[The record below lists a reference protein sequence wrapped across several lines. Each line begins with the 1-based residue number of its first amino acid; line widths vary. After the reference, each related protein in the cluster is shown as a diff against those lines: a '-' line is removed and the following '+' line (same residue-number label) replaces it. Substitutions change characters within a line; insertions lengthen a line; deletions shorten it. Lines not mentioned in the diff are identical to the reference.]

1 MPKGAEERIGGGI
14 EKGGGGGPCEVEE
27 EEEEEVGGVEEGGGG
42 GGIADRGMGG
52 GIALCFS
59 RSRSFSSSFNSSVLA
74 DSLAASFTLPPEA
87 LISLSIAL
95 NAADRL
101 GCGIEADGGG
111 GGGTDLR
118 LSLSLMSSSSLTT
131 SLLSSDSR
139 FGGATATGTGG
150 GMDVPRTESLT
161 TEGRG
166 GGAMGAIDDTT
177 RLVSDEL
184 LHSPANG
191 GRR

>member
-1 MPKGAEERIGGGI
+1 
-14 EKGGGGGPCEVEE
+14 
-27 EEEEEVGGVEEGGGG
+27 
-42 GGIADRGMGG
+42 MGG
-52 GIALCFS
+52 GIDLCFS
-59 RSRSFSSSFNSSVLA
+59 LSLSFSFSFGSSVLA
-74 DSLAASFTLPPEA
+74 DSLAAFFTLPPEA

-118 LSLSLMSSSSLTT
+118 LSLSLMSSSSPTT
-131 SLLSSDSR
+131 SLLSSCSRLPLGPDSLGVEWSVGSR
-139 FGGATATGTGG
+139 LGGATDTGTGG

-177 RLVSDEL
+177 RLDSDEL
-184 LHSPANG
+184 LHSLANG